1 MPKPKELKRTFL
13 QRIIDDFPNV
23 FRCDD
28 QILFYLKCD
37 EEVSAEQY
45 SQVTQHLK
53 TKKHTQNVERKSKYG
68 GNTSQALLTTI
79 QKPENEDFKNFAMDL
94 TRAFLN
100 SNIPLHKITNPSI
113 VGFIEKYTK
122 FAAPTERTLRRN
134 YVPALYDE
142 CINRMKEIAAG
153 QKIWVSIDETT
164 DCEQRY
170 IANFVF
176 GVLGQPDRC
185 YLFAIKQLEATNSST
200 VATFFDE
207 SVNALGVPRTNV
219 LLAATDAAPYMVCA
233 MNGLK
238 LLYPNMV
245 HVTCLG
251 HGLHRVADFIRE
263 QFKDVNDFVSNVE
276 KIFRKVNSLNSHRS
290 FVS

>member
-1 MPKPKELKRTFL
+1 
-13 QRIIDDFPNV
+13 
-23 FRCDD
+23 
-28 QILFYLKCD
+28 
-37 EEVSAEQY
+37 
-45 SQVTQHLK
+45 
-53 TKKHTQNVERKSKYG
+53 
-68 GNTSQALLTTI
+68 
-79 QKPENEDFKNFAMDL
+79 MDL

-100 SNIPLHKITNPSI
+100 SNIALHKITNASI
-113 VGFIEKYTK
+113 VQFIEKYTK

-207 SVNALGVPRTNV
+207 SVSALGVPRTDV

-233 MNGLK
+233 MDGLK

-251 HGLHRVADFIRE
+251 HGLHRVADFTSE
-263 QFKDVNDFVSNVE
+263 QFKDVNDLVSNIK
-276 KIFRKVNSLNSHRS
+276 KIFRKVNSLNSNRS
-290 FVS
+290 FFSESTSIDLNSQIVFHNFSHRLHDAKHSSKPCSLILLYHRNQYTQDGVLGLKQ